1 MSKDD
6 DLEVG
11 EIAQHHDED
20 IFDNEESSTPND
32 VLQSNTS
39 RKDFVAPALPDLEK
53 KNQFELYSQKTLS

>member
-1 MSKDD
+1 MSEDD

-20 IFDNEESSTPND
+20 IFDNEDSRTPND
-32 VLQSNTS
+32 VLRSDTS
-39 RKDFVAPALPDLEK
+39 RKDFAPALPDLEK